1 MRRLL
6 EALHD
11 TGIEA
16 SRIQR
21 FLEAEPAAGGGTVR
35 DLIAADMTNQLL
47 DALGQPQSQKGGAVQ
62 RLRQRGDWRRLDRPP
77 SE

>member
-6 EALHD
+6 QALDH
-11 TGIEA
+11 TGVDA
-16 SRIQR
+16 GKIQR
-21 FLEAEPAAGGGTVR
+21 FLEAEPAPGGGTVR

-47 DALGQPQSQKGGAVQ
+47 DALGQPPSQEGGAVQ

-77 SE
+77 PE

>member
-6 EALHD
+6 QALDH
-11 TGIEA
+11 TGVEPDK
-16 SRIQR
+16 IQR
-21 FLEAEPAAGGGTVR
+21 FLDAEPTAGGGSVR

-47 DALGQPQSQKGGAVQ
+47 DALGQPPSQEGATVQ